1 MLTLSK
7 GFDDEGEVE
16 EAEEEDIEFLEAGED
31 SAEAFEPPEEPLDF
45 VALFVESAVVF
56 PGLDAVGLWRNDR
69 DHAQAE
75 HQLPGFVALVG
86 AIHQQRQAF
95 PHRPQFRQQGA
106 TFGSIVRMAGRQ
118 GEGYGRSS
126 IRGNQM
132 NLGVPSAARLA
143 DGLRSVFFRAPVPS
157 GCTLIEVE
165 SSANAS
171 ILIRTI
177 CSDCNFSNS

>member
-1 MLTLSK
+1 MFTLAK
-7 GFDDEGEVE
+7 RFDDEGEVE

-31 SAEAFEPPEEPLDF
+31 SAEAFESPEESLDF
-45 VALFVESAVVF
+45 VAFFVEGAVIF
-56 PGLDAVGLWRNDR
+56 PRLDAVGLWRNHR

-86 AIHQQRQAF
+86 AIDQQRQAF

-118 GEGYGRSS
+118 REGYGRSS

-132 NLGVPSAARLA
+132 NLGVPLPMA
-143 DGLRSVFFRAPVPS
+143 
-157 GCTLIEVE
+157 
-165 SSANAS
+165 
-171 ILIRTI
+171 
-177 CSDCNFSNS
+177 

>member
-1 MLTLSK
+1 MMRAKLRK
-7 GFDDEGEVE
+7 
-16 EAEEEDIEFLEAGED
+16 AEEEDIEFLEAGED
-31 SAEAFEPPEEPLDF
+31 SAEALESPEEPLNF
-45 VALFVESAVVF
+45 IALLVESAVVL
-56 PGLDAVGLWRNDR
+56 PGLDAVGLWRNER
-69 DHAQAE
+69 DHAQDE
-75 HQLPGFVALVG
+75 YQLPGFVTLVG

-95 PHRPQFRQQGA
+95 RHRPQFCQQGA
-106 TFGSIVRMAGRQ
+106 TFGSIVGMAGRQ

-177 CSDCNFSNS
+177 CSDCNFSNT

>member
-1 MLTLSK
+1 MMRAKLRK
-7 GFDDEGEVE
+7 
-16 EAEEEDIEFLEAGED
+16 AEEEDIEFLEAGED
-31 SAEAFEPPEEPLDF
+31 SAEAFESPEEPLDF
-45 VALFVESAVVF
+45 IALLVESAVVF
-56 PGLDAVGLWRNDR
+56 PGLDAVGLWWNDR

-95 PHRPQFRQQGA
+95 RHGPQFRQQGP
-106 TFGSIVRMAGRQ
+106 TFGSILRMAGRQ

-143 DGLRSVFFRAPVPS
+143 DGLRSVFFRAPDPS

-171 ILIRTI
+171 FLIRTT
-177 CSDCNFSNS
+177 CSDCTFSNTCCRNPC